1 MEENQSEILLTWRA
15 SFRSKEGER
24 MRSLCSQ
31 EQPALESMFTE
42 AKSDPGETKGFLE
55 GYHILKTKHRS
66 YFEFI

>member
-1 MEENQSEILLTWRA
+1 MEENQGEILLAWRA

-24 MRSLCSQ
+24 MRSLRLQ

-55 GYHILKTKHRS
+55 GYHILKPK
-66 YFEFI
+66 

>member
-1 MEENQSEILLTWRA
+1 MEENQGEILLAWRA

-31 EQPALESMFTE
+31 ERPTLESMFTE

-55 GYHILKTKHRS
+55 GYHILKPK
-66 YFEFI
+66 